1 MTPDISPD
9 TVQGDRLGDATRRG
23 SSGLSNV
30 RALHKGWLL
39 APAYPESFDELAP
52 EFRLAR
58 ALIEARTNAGLT
70 QAQLAERMHTTQSV
84 VARLESGRA
93 HPSTRTLE
101 DFARAAGVRLKI
113 SFEPIEGTP

>member
-1 MTPDISPD
+1 MSD
-9 TVQGDRLGDATRRG
+9 
-23 SSGLSNV
+23 V
-30 RALHKGWLL
+30 RTLHKKWLRD
-39 APAYPESFDELAP
+39 PAYREAYDELAP

-70 QAQLAERMHTTQSV
+70 QAQMAERMQTTQSV

-101 DFARAAGVRLKI
+101 KFAKAAGTQLKI
-113 SFEPIEGTP
+113 SFEPTEGTP

>member
-1 MTPDISPD
+1 MTD
-9 TVQGDRLGDATRRG
+9 VRG
-23 SSGLSNV
+23 
-30 RALHKGWLL
+30 LHKRWLRD
-39 APAYPESFDELAP
+39 PAYREAYDELAP

-58 ALIEARTNAGLT
+58 VLIEARTNAGLT

-101 DFARAAGVRLKI
+101 NFAQAAGVRLKI
-113 SFEPIEGTP
+113 SFEPMEGPKSSEPASVSQGPIRV

>member
-1 MTPDISPD
+1 MSTIQS
-9 TVQGDRLGDATRRG
+9 LHTR
-23 SSGLSNV
+23 
-30 RALHKGWLL
+30 WLRD
-39 APAYPESFDELAP
+39 PAYREAYEELAP

-70 QAQLAERMHTTQSV
+70 QAQMADRMQTTQSV

-101 DFARAAGVRLKI
+101 KFAKAARTRLKI
-113 SFEPIEGTP
+113 SFEPIKGMTSS